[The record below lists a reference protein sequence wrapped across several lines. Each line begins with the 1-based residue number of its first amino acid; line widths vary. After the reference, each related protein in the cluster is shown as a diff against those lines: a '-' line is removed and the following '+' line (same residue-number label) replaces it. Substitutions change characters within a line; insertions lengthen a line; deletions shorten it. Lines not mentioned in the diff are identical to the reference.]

1 MLELKA
7 APSPNPVLPAANA
20 APNANAANAA
30 EGAASNDA
38 TQSQGAP
45 FAAVLKEHL
54 AQVADKKAAAKAADA
69 LLAVQSAAAP
79 IVAAEAP
86 TDPISLLAPMLSG
99 IALPPTAPEPGEVAA
114 TTSGEEQE
122 DAGGA
127 AILIAA
133 PAAPAPAA
141 PAIAA
146 VTPLPAAAGQSA
158 ATVDNLP
165 HEAQK
170 SLPASANIAATTA
183 TAGDPGQDKGTDT
196 APIDFESALT
206 TAREAQV
213 VNPHAPVRAPQAA
226 TPAPA
231 SAVVATPVGTAGW
244 DREVGDKITWM
255 VGRNETRAELV
266 LNPPQLGRVEVSLSM
281 NGDQATATFT
291 SANAT
296 VREALENA
304 MPRLRE
310 ILQGSGISLG
320 QTQVGAES
328 FQQSA
333 ARQENGDNPARGQGR
348 EDEATVPRGHVLGE
362 NAPANWL
369 RRGDGLVDTF
379 A

>member
-20 APNANAANAA
+20 APTANAANAA
-30 EGAASNDA
+30 EGADA
-38 TQSQGAP
+38 TPSQGAP

-54 AQVADKKAAAKAADA
+54 AQVADKKAAAKAVDT
-69 LLAVQSAAAP
+69 LLAARSIAAP
-79 IVAAEAP
+79 VATAEAP
-86 TDPISLLAPMLSG
+86 ADPISLLAPMLSG
-99 IALPPTAPEPGEVAA
+99 IALPPPVPASSGEVAA
-114 TTSGEEQE
+114 TDGAEQE
-122 DAGGA
+122 SAG
-127 AILIAA
+127 AIVTAA
-133 PAAPAPAA
+133 PAAHTASVAS
-141 PAIAA
+141 
-146 VTPLPAAAGQSA
+146 LPAAGGQTE
-158 ATVDNLP
+158 ATVDDLP
-165 HEAQK
+165 QGTAK
-170 SLPASANIAATTA
+170 PLPASANIAATTA
-183 TAGDPGQDKGTDT
+183 TAGDAGQDNRAD
-196 APIDFESALT
+196 AASLDFESALT
-206 TAREAQV
+206 SAREAQV
-213 VNPHAPVRAPQAA
+213 VANPHAPVRAPQAA
-226 TPAPA
+226 TPAAA
-231 SAVVATPVGTAGW
+231 SAVVATPVGAAGW
-244 DREVGDKITWM
+244 DREVGDKIGWM

-333 ARQENGDNPARGQGR
+333 ARQENGDNPARGHGR
-348 EDEATVPRGHVLGE
+348 DAEATALHGNARNE
-362 NAPANWL
+362 SAPADWL